1 MAATEAATQPA
12 TMTTATTTTGQTGVA
27 KSKIAF
33 GTDGWRAVMAREF
46 TFDNVALVAQAIADH
61 VNGTGKGEKG
71 VVVGYDAR
79 FLSDQFAS
87 LVADVLLANG
97 IPALVPDRD
106 TPTPVVAY
114 TVRARDLAGAVMLT
128 ASHNPPEYNGIKF
141 IPDYCHPALPD
152 VTDAITAT
160 IGKLQAGQGQVRT
173 GADRSPEKI
182 DPKPDYFAHV
192 RQLID
197 MNAIGAAGLKIYVD
211 PLYATG
217 RGYLS
222 QLLDEAGVEVHAIH
236 NERNPLFGGSLP
248 EPNEKNLKELSALVV
263 ENDANLGLSLDG
275 DADRFGMVDA
285 TGQYLT
291 SNQVIALVLLHWV
304 RTRFSQGSVVR
315 SVATSGMIDAIAN
328 RFGLKVIETPVG
340 FKWVG
345 NALNTTDAI
354 VGGEE
359 SGGLSVKGHIPEK
372 DGIVADLIVTEQVA
386 KTGKTP
392 LETLAEIREMVGD
405 FITTRVD
412 VKLTEASKQALMA
425 RLRDDTPATVGGEN
439 VASVSKVDGVKM
451 VREDGSWLLI
461 RPSGT
466 EPLVRCYIEARSDE
480 GVTNL
485 KQAVHDLIPDGQP
498 ADH

>member
-1 MAATEAATQPA
+1 LL
-12 TMTTATTTTGQTGVA
+12 GQ
-27 KSKIAF
+27 
-33 GTDGWRAVMAREF
+33 
-46 TFDNVALVAQAIADH
+46 
-61 VNGTGKGEKG
+61 
-71 VVVGYDAR
+71 
-79 FLSDQFAS
+79 
-87 LVADVLLANG
+87 
-97 IPALVPDRD
+97 
-106 TPTPVVAY
+106 
-114 TVRARDLAGAVMLT
+114 
-128 ASHNPPEYNGIKF
+128 
-141 IPDYCHPALPD
+141 
-152 VTDAITAT
+152 
-160 IGKLQAGQGQVRT
+160 
-173 GADRSPEKI
+173 
-182 DPKPDYFAHV
+182 
-192 RQLID
+192 
-197 MNAIGAAGLKIYVD
+197 
-211 PLYATG
+211 
-217 RGYLS
+217 
-222 QLLDEAGVEVHAIH
+222 AGVEVHAIH

-248 EPNEKNLKELSALVV
+248 EPNEKNLTELSGLVV
-263 ENDANLGLSLDG
+263 ENGANLGLSLDG

-285 TGQYLT
+285 TGKYIT

-451 VREDGSWLLI
+451 VRDDGSWLLI

-466 EPLVRCYIEARSDE
+466 EPLVRCYIEARSDD
-480 GVTNL
+480 GVAALNKPSTTSSPTASPPTIDSVTIRKRSKVPQKPSFTPAEIRRTNKGL
-485 KQAVHDLIPDGQP
+485 IPFLVAGLAFGIYDLGRGAYAKQRGKLVHNCAVHIQRRVLVLVAPHHRRALGNWRRHEARTWLKEEQGVQ
-498 ADH
+498 AHQNQSGKAG

>member
-1 MAATEAATQPA
+1 MAAQA
-12 TMTTATTTTGQTGVA
+12 
-27 KSKIAF
+27 KIAF

-46 TFDNVALVAQAIADH
+46 TYDNVALVAQAIAEH
-61 VNGTGKGEKG
+61 VQSTGKASKG

-79 FLSDQFAS
+79 FQAEHFAA
-87 LVADVLLANG
+87 LVADVLGANG
-97 IPALVPDRD
+97 IPVLVPDRD

-152 VTDAITAT
+152 VTDAITASIQT
-160 IGKLQAGQGQVRT
+160 LQAGDRPVRS
-173 GADRSPEKI
+173 GGPAPEKI
-182 DPKPDYFAHV
+182 DPKPDYYAHV

-197 MNAIGAAGLKIYVD
+197 LNAIGAANLKIWVD

-222 QLLDEAGVEVHAIH
+222 ELLSEAGCEVHTLH

-248 EPNEKNLKELSALVV
+248 EPNEKNLTELSNRVR
-263 ENDANLGLSLDG
+263 ESGANLGLSMDG

-285 TGQYLT
+285 TGTYINA
-291 SNQVIALVLLHWV
+291 NQVIALVFYHWLT
-304 RTRFSQGSVVR
+304 TRYKTGSVVR
-315 SVATSGMIDAIAN
+315 TVATSGQIDAIA
-328 RFGLKVIETPVG
+328 RKFGFSVIETPVG

-345 NALNTTDAI
+345 NAMRTSDAV

-372 DGIVADLIVTEQVA
+372 DGIVADLIITEQVA
-386 KTGKTP
+386 RTGRTP
-392 LETLAEIREMVGD
+392 LETLAELREMVGD
-405 FITTRVD
+405 FLTTRVD
-412 VKLTEASKQALMA
+412 VKLTDASKQALLS
-425 RLRDDTPATVGGEN
+425 RLRNETPKTLAGQS
-439 VASVSKVDGVKM
+439 VASVSLVDGIKM
-451 VREDGSWLLI
+451 VRDDHSWLLI

-480 GVTNL
+480 GVAEL

-498 ADH
+498 SDH